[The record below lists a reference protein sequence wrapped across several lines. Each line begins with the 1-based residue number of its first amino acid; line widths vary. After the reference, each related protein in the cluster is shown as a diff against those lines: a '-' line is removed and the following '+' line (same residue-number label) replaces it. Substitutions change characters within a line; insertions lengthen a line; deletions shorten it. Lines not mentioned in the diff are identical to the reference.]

1 MNFIRFRSVMIYAW
15 ILFLASSGI
24 FSYSCKND
32 VEKLNVFKDT
42 VFPDL
47 SGQDV
52 EIYYYD
58 SSKLKAKTLTPQY
71 FQFDLPEDPY
81 TEFPKGGTVYF
92 YNAEREVSSRISA
105 HAATYFQE
113 QGLWEASDD
122 VEVVND
128 KGEVLNTEHLFWDQ
142 EKGEIYSDVF
152 TKIKTE
158 DGTFYG
164 NEGFVSNENMTNW
177 RLKGSKG
184 KVNVKEKDTTDV
196 NK

>member
-1 MNFIRFRSVMIYAW
+1 MIYAW
-15 ILFLASSGI
+15 ILFLTLSGL
-24 FSYSCKND
+24 FTTSCKND
-32 VEKLNVFKDT
+32 IEKLSVYKDT
-42 VFPDL
+42 TFPDL

-58 SSKLKAKTLTPQY
+58 SSRLKAKTVTPQY

-81 TEFPKGGTVYF
+81 TTFPKGGTVYF
-92 YNAEREVSSRISA
+92 YNAQEEISSRISA
-105 HAATYFQE
+105 NNAKYFKE
-113 QGLWEASDD
+113 RGLWEAKDE
-122 VEVVND
+122 VEVLND
-128 KGEVLNTEHLFWDQ
+128 KGEMLQTEHLFWDQ
-142 EKGEIYSDVF
+142 EKGEIYSNVF

-164 NEGFVSNENMTNW
+164 NEGFISDESMSNW

-184 KVNVKEKDTTDV
+184 TVNVKENDTTDV